1 MHDLISYNDETCINN
16 LQMSRNAFGRLCF
29 ILENVGGLSPTK
41 NVLVSEQV
49 AIFLSVLAHHTKNRI
64 VKHHFKRSGYTISTH
79 FNNVLTA
86 LLMLPTLF
94 LVKPV
99 PIEAD
104 CRNKR
109 WKRFK
114 GCLGAL
120 DGTYIPLRVA
130 QKNKARYRNRKG
142 DVSTN
147 VLAVCDINMN
157 YTHLLCGWEG
167 SAADSRVLK
176 DAINRENGL
185 RVPQGNYYLCDSGY
199 TNGEGFLA
207 PYRGVR
213 YHIQEWNAQ
222 RTPPPPNKMPM
233 NYSIRMRGGATK
245 ENSGKSSRRAW
256 TVDEEFALANAL
268 KDLLVKGWK
277 ADNGFKTGYQGL
289 LEHAMIQAFPGTN
302 IRVDP
307 HINSRIHVWR
317 KNYGSISTMLS
328 RSGFGWNDTTHTIVV
343 DSDAV
348 WHNYI
353 KTDNNA
359 RMMRYKSWP
368 LYRDWEEIFGNDR
381 ATGENAER
389 FADVVQN
396 LLNNNGVDPVNNN
409 EAGGD
414 KSNSKGKR
422 KLVDETDDCFMNL
435 MTAFCEK
442 TDERLGDI
450 SKRIG
455 FEHDASLSRKAV
467 YKALGEVASLD
478 SEDMIL
484 VSHLIVNNTKNMDLF
499 FSLPTDGKKTMVR
512 MIVEGKFPG
521 NNNIG

>member
-1 MHDLISYNDETCINN
+1 MDVSTEHQAIFLLLQEIVSEFNFILLAFYREYWDRKRHRCSTQVPNRLTYSLKSKILKQIEYMHDLISYNDETCINN
-16 LQMSRNAFGRLCF
+16 LRMSRNGFGRLCF

-64 VKHHFKRSGYTISTH
+64 VKHHFKRSGYTIITH

-86 LLMLPTLF
+86 LLKLHTLF

-99 PIEAD
+99 PIEVN
-104 CRNKR
+104 CRNER

-114 GCLGAL
+114 GHLRAL

-142 DVSTN
+142 DVSIN

-157 YTHLLCGWEG
+157 YTYLLFSWEG
-167 SAADSRVLK
+167 PAADSRVLK

-185 RVPQGNYYLCDSGY
+185 RVPEGIYYLCDSEY
-199 TNGEGFLA
+199 TNG
-207 PYRGVR
+207 
-213 YHIQEWNAQ
+213 W
-222 RTPPPPNKMPM
+222 
-233 NYSIRMRGGATK
+233 MRGGATK
-245 ENSGKSSRRAW
+245 ENSGKFSRRAW
-256 TVDEEFALANAL
+256 TVDEEFALANAP

-277 ADNGFKTGYQGL
+277 ADNGFKTG
-289 LEHAMIQAFPGTN
+289 
-302 IRVDP
+302 
-307 HINSRIHVWR
+307 
-317 KNYGSISTMLS
+317 
-328 RSGFGWNDTTHTIVV
+328 
-343 DSDAV
+343 
-348 WHNYI
+348 
-353 KTDNNA
+353 
-359 RMMRYKSWP
+359 
-368 LYRDWEEIFGNDR
+368 DWEEIFGNDR
-381 ATGENAER
+381 VTGENAEG

-396 LLNNNGVDPVNNN
+396 LLNNNGVDPANN
-409 EAGGD
+409 GGSS
-414 KSNSKGKR
+414 KNNSKGKR

-435 MTAFCEK
+435 MAAFFEK
-442 TDERLGDI
+442 NDERLGDI

-467 YKALGEVASLD
+467 YEALGEVASLD
-478 SEDMIL
+478 TEDMIL
-484 VSHLIVNNTKNMDLF
+484 VSHLIVNNTMNMDLF